1 MRNLPIISRLRN
13 LPNSTL
19 VFFIATLLLLGC
31 SESETDDPT
40 PPEPEPTITSISPTS
55 GSVGDEVTIT
65 GTNFSSTLNEN
76 TVTFNGTETPVETA
90 SSTQLVVKVP
100 QNATTGPVAVTVNG
114 KTVRGPD
121 FTVVPANI
129 FDCTNNE
136 ITEDTTWEDVVVGDD
151 ADYIINCAISVKENA
166 LLTIEPGVIIQ
177 FEGQESGIFTN
188 EGGGLKAVGT
198 SSDPIQF
205 LGTSDNSG
213 VWKGIYFGSDHPE
226 NRLEHVVV
234 RHAGR
239 TASGQSGETGA
250 VQLSRDEES
259 KAAIVNT
266 TIEDNEGYGLFVTDE
281 SVLSEFSDNT
291 ITGNTQ
297 APVGLYF
304 NQLGS
309 LDSESDY
316 QDNDDNYIEVR
327 ENEIEDE
334 EVTIPLVN
342 VPYRFVE
349 SSRYNI
355 NQLLTISAGAILEF
369 ANGAG
374 LRLGEQASD
383 CSTTTGALNATG
395 TAEEPIVFRGVTEG
409 RGTWLG
415 IGINSSSP
423 NNKLIY
429 CEISGGGSADFYNA
443 SDFAA
448 NVTLQ
453 CESKVIIQNTT
464 IGESG
469 GYGIY
474 LLDEDAELDQF
485 TENTITDNELSPVWL
500 HFPQVD
506 QLDAA
511 STYAE
516 GNGQMYIEVEG
527 EAIVDADLTVKK
539 LEVPYRIGPDG
550 RGRETFVEKILTIEP
565 GVVMEFETSAG
576 IILGSPGVDC
586 IPTSGVF
593 NAVGTAEEPIV
604 LKGATEGQGTWVG
617 IGINSSSDQNKLIY
631 CTLSGGGSGQLY
643 NAGGQ
648 GNLVIHCE
656 GRAEVSNSTI
666 SDSGGWGIDFVQGG
680 NSLTESDNTFS
691 NNTSGD
697 IAGN

>member
-1 MRNLPIISRLRN
+1 M
-13 LPNSTL
+13 
-19 VFFIATLLLLGC
+19 
-31 SESETDDPT
+31 
-40 PPEPEPTITSISPTS
+40 
-55 GSVGDEVTIT
+55 EV
-65 GTNFSSTLNEN
+65 
-76 TVTFNGTETPVETA
+76 A
-90 SSTQLVVKVP
+90 SATQLIVKVP
-100 QNATTGPVAVTVNG
+100 EDATTGPVAVTVNE
-114 KTVRGPD
+114 KTVSGPD
-121 FTVVPANI
+121 FTIAPANI
-129 FDCTNNE
+129 FDCSQNE
-136 ITEDTTWEDVVVGDD
+136 ITENTTWEDIVAGDD

-177 FEGQESGIFTN
+177 FEGQQSGIFTS

-198 SSDPIQF
+198 STDPIQF
-205 LGTSDNSG
+205 LGTSDNPG
-213 VWKGIYFGSDHPE
+213 VWKGIYFGSNHPE

-234 RHAGR
+234 KHAGR
-239 TASGQSGETGA
+239 TASSQSGEVAA
-250 VQLSRDEES
+250 VQLNRDEES
-259 KAAIVNT
+259 KAAIVST

-281 SVLSEFSDNT
+281 SVLSEFAENT

-309 LDSESDY
+309 LDSDSDY
-316 QDNDDNYIEVR
+316 QGNDDEYIEVR

-334 EVTIPLVN
+334 EVTIPMVN

-349 SSRYNI
+349 STRYDI
-355 NQLLTISAGAILEF
+355 TQLLTISAGNTLEF
-369 ANGAG
+369 VSGSG
-374 LRLGEQASD
+374 LRLGSPGTD
-383 CSTTTGALNATG
+383 CGETTGALNATG
-395 TAEEPIVFRGVTEG
+395 TVEEPIVFRGINEG
-409 RGTWLG
+409 RGSWLG
-415 IGINSSSP
+415 IGFNSSSP

-453 CESKVIIQNTT
+453 CESKVTIQNST
-464 IGESG
+464 ISESG

-474 LLDEDAELDQF
+474 ILDEDAQLDQF
-485 TENTITDNELSPVWL
+485 TANTISNNELSPIWL

-511 STYAE
+511 SVYAE

-527 EAIVDADLTVKK
+527 DGVEDTDLTVKK
-539 LEVPYRIGPDG
+539 LEVPYRISPDG
-550 RGRETFVEKILTIEP
+550 LGRETFVGRVLTIEP

-576 IILGSPGVDC
+576 IILGSPGTDC
-586 IPTSGVF
+586 GVTSGVF

-604 LKGATEGQGTWVG
+604 LKGVTEGQGTWVG
-617 IGINSSSDQNKLIY
+617 VGINSSSDQNKLIY
-631 CTLSGGGSGQLY
+631 CTLSGGGSSQLY

-691 NNTSGD
+691 NNADGD
-697 IAGN
+697 IAEN